1 LKTSLY
7 SRYPIALSLEDL
19 SKLLAGG
26 SISVG
31 DLIEQL
37 KNYGDRALSR
47 LECAVRGA
55 IYKPYGNL
63 LDDVSTFYLAVALA
77 QQAHGWL
84 LRRLAD
90 HEGKRV
96 SSEIMKERDRDVVNI
111 LKLLGIDVEY
121 IGEEDGC
128 GHRVIL
134 GKSTSGEVVACYPYR
149 TTIPRYLKYADKLLT
164 EPSWKLVNRY
174 VLKGYVYLSK
184 KDLARLAEE
193 SVKKRILE
201 YASAFSEPFIRD
213 ALGDYIEKARSLVP
227 RQVIEREKRA
237 VPEKVEK
244 AFPPCIASLREALRR
259 GEHLSHHQRFA
270 LATFMLSIGYSVDEV
285 VDAFRT
291 SPDFDEKVARY
302 QIEHL
307 AGLRG
312 SRKKYLVYSCEKMKS
327 LGMCV
332 ANCGT
337 KTPLQYYRRTARGSE
352 TQ

>member
-1 LKTSLY
+1 MKASLY
-7 SRYPIALSLEDL
+7 SRYPVALSLEDL
-19 SKLLAGG
+19 SKLVAGR
-26 SISVG
+26 SISLG
-31 DLIEQL
+31 ELIEQL
-37 KNYGDRALSR
+37 KNYGDKALNR

-55 IYKPYGNL
+55 VYKPYENA
-63 LDDVSTFYLAVALA
+63 LDEVSTFYLAIALA

-96 SSEIMKERDRDVVNI
+96 NSEIMRERDDDVVSI
-111 LKLLGIDVEY
+111 LKLLGVDVEY
-121 IGEEDGC
+121 IGGEGGC
-128 GHRVIL
+128 GHRVVL
-134 GKSTSGEVVACYPYR
+134 GRSSSGEVVACYPYR
-149 TTIPRYLKYADKLLT
+149 VAIPRYIKYAEKLLT

-193 SVKKRILE
+193 SVKRRIME
-201 YASAFSEPFIRD
+201 YANIFSEQFVRD
-213 ALGDYIEKARSLVP
+213 VLGDYIERARSLVP
-227 RQVIEREKRA
+227 KQVIEREKKA
-237 VPEKVEK
+237 VPGKVES

-285 VDAFRT
+285 VDTFRT
-291 SPDFDEKVARY
+291 SPDFDEKIARY

-327 LGMCV
+327 LGICI

-337 KTPLQYYRRTARGSE
+337 KTPLQYYRRIARGLE
-352 TQ
+352 TL